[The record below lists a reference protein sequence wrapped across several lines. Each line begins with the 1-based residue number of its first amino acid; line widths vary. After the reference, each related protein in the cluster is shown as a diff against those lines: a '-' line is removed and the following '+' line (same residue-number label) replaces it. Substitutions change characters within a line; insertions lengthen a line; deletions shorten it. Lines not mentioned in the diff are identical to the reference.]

1 MTRGSARDLAP
12 PSLRARRFRSPRVRR
27 SAPRRRGRR
36 VFVISDKRRLIVI
49 ISIARRNPLRHR
61 ISVRDQAEE
70 ERREGGGGRPS
81 NRGGEEVVVAAAA
94 EEEEEEVAKERGP
107 GAEEQPMDGRER
119 ALSRSKTTAISEGQ
133 SARSRRASERA
144 SARVIY
150 VQHGSG
156 RRLIRRWSRRL

>member
-12 PSLRARRFRSPRVRR
+12 PSLHARRFRSPRVRR
-27 SAPRRRGRR
+27 SAPRRGGQR
-36 VFVISDKRRLIVI
+36 VFAISDKRRLIVI

-81 NRGGEEVVVAAAA
+81 NRGGEEVVAA
-94 EEEEEEVAKERGP
+94 EEEEVAKERGP
-107 GAEEQPMDGRER
+107 GAEEEQPMDGRER

-144 SARVIY
+144 SERVIY